1 MSILLRAL
9 VILLV
14 AVVLG
19 GVAFL
24 VTWDIPAPT
33 ARQEVVLPDERF
45 PR

>member
-1 MSILLRAL
+1 MSKLLRAL
-9 VILLV
+9 IILLV
-14 AVVLG
+14 LVVLG
-19 GVAFL
+19 GVGFL

>member
-1 MSILLRAL
+1 MSKLLRAL

-14 AVVLG
+14 VVVLG
-19 GVAFL
+19 GVGFL

>member
-1 MSILLRAL
+1 MSKLLRAR

-14 AVVLG
+14 VVVLG
-19 GVAFL
+19 GVGFL

-33 ARQEVVLPDERF
+33 ARQEVVLPDERL